1 MKKKS
6 IISAVLIVL
15 FVLCSC
21 FDTPNIGAASAQNDC
36 EESFAHFINC
46 HHEDCEDDHEEIYDC
61 IGHEDCE
68 DDHEEVCDCTGDE
81 SCEAGHEEA
90 CDCTGDESCKAG
102 HKEACDCT
110 GHEDCEAGHEVC
122 SCECTSDNDNEN
134 AVSVLDT
141 KDVETAGSA
150 SFIGKIAEYTSL
162 SGTVVLAA
170 SCSHQFNGSYT
181 TVKEPTCTTDGTKEG
196 RCTKCGAVVSTASIP
211 ALGHNYGSWTVTKAA
226 TCTTAGSR
234 KRTCSR
240 CNYVETQAISATG
253 HTFNGSYTTVKEP
266 TCTEPGRKE
275 GRCTKC
281 GAVVSTAE
289 IPAPGHNFGSWTV
302 TKAATCTTAGSQQ
315 RTCSRC
321 KYVETQTIKETGHA
335 FNGSYTTVK
344 NPTCTEPG
352 RKEGKCTKCGAVVST
367 VEIPKT
373 EHNLSSWTTKK
384 EPTCVESGI
393 KEAKCIMCG
402 TTVQQYITSPGHTIK
417 FTTVKKQT
425 CTDEGLEEGRC
436 TKCGA
441 LVQTRA
447 IPPLGGTHQFNGS
460 YSTAIEPTCEE
471 DGLRVGNCSKCGVTL
486 TTAPIEK
493 LGHNVSSWKTLRE
506 ETCTED
512 GIKEGKCLRCSK
524 TVQEKI
530 PRKNHKFDGSY
541 TVVKEATCEENG
553 LQEGRCTR
561 CGAVVSS
568 AVIEKKGHKYDKWK
582 ILQEETCTKDGIIQ
596 WECSECHT
604 YSEQIKKATGHTFN
618 GSYTTVKKATCT
630 EEGLREG
637 RCTKC
642 GETVTS
648 IVDPKLP
655 HNYKWIVIKE
665 ETCTEDGIRE
675 GKCEECSELKT
686 ESIRRKD
693 HKFDGS
699 YNPIKD
705 PTCTEKGISEGRC
718 TRCGA
723 IVSTVETPELG
734 HSYDWKIIKE
744 ETCTEEGIREEKCSR
759 CSDRKTVTIQPKGH
773 KFDGS
778 YTQVKAPT
786 CTDYGLEEGR
796 CGRCGAVVTTKEI
809 KPLGGPHQ
817 FNGSYTVV
825 KERTCTDYGLE
836 EGRCSK
842 CGVVVTT
849 KEIPPLGGSHQFNGS
864 YNTVKEAT
872 CTETGLREGRCS
884 RCSAVVSTIVDPI
897 KHTYSK
903 IIAKPEKIALE
914 VNNSIENPIQIY
926 AVCSLCQRNVDVTSE
941 AKFSSSNYNMA
952 SVVNG
957 YIKSGTQFGTATI
970 TADYD
975 GMKAVVNVEVKPA
988 GGEKLRALRITPKEE
1003 TLTEFNK
1010 WGSEVKVMA
1019 IYDDGEV
1026 DITDYAEFSSGDKAI
1041 AYVDT
1046 VDGKK
1051 YLKSGIYK
1059 QGTTLITAS
1068 YGGKKDTCSVKVDM
1082 NGKVETMPF
1091 SIGETTSFT
1100 IPENLP
1106 VIGGYNVEFSM
1117 NFIPVTLSYGEN
1129 EFRMAVGFEND
1140 ETVNKRWKD
1149 FKKYFEDAKNSRASL
1164 KELRDGMSRLGPKKS
1179 SFSITDKWDPDL
1191 SVYGYIEG
1199 IIVDGSLVVTS
1210 SSLALIFEGSVNYQE
1225 QFFIGP
1231 VPVYFEI
1238 GAGVKLE
1245 HISDIYRLDLEKG
1258 KLMLNSQL
1266 TITPYFELGAG
1277 VGVAKVLT
1285 VGGSGKVELEFL
1297 VICGSE
1303 NYLKV
1308 TLTGSLKLKAKALFF
1323 SAEKEIAKGS
1333 WTVYESYPRN
1343 KSLMMMAN
1351 SYGDAEFNMYDANE
1365 YKMMSRDYIE
1375 RPSEWLG
1382 NRRLMRAMATGFAN
1396 KEIKVLGTNIYPDAQ
1411 PQLVNLQDKQVLVW
1425 ISDNPKRTS
1434 ANRTMLVYSVY
1445 DKDSG
1450 MWSEPVAID
1459 DDGTADFYPQLAQ
1472 DGNDLYV
1479 VWQNCNKTFNEDVT
1493 LEEVASS
1500 GEIAVSKFDEETGT
1514 FGAVVHL
1521 TKNDVVD
1528 MLPQIAVSNGN
1539 VYITWISN
1547 NKNDI
1552 FGVDGENS
1560 IYYCELKG
1568 NAWTRPQLLCEGLNA
1583 IVSLSTGF
1591 IDDSFAVAYALD
1603 GDDMLETI
1611 DDMEIYVVKPG
1622 DKAIRITD
1630 NDTMDSSPVF
1640 SSFNGTGALY
1650 WYNEG
1655 NVLYITQLD
1664 SEPIRVFSE
1673 ENPGVK
1679 DDFKVIE
1686 GSNGETAIIWTNSTE
1701 GSSAIYTA
1709 IYDHDSATW
1718 SDVVKLADVE
1728 GEIQSPDGIFDE
1740 DGNFSIALS
1749 RLTELE
1755 DGNEQ
1760 ADLCIIRVVPSY
1772 NLTVDGINFDHS
1784 EVIPGTQLAID
1795 VELTNNGEIG
1805 VEELV
1810 VDILDGDEVI
1820 NSEAIKVSLKPGESK
1835 TATVLM
1841 NLPDTI
1847 AKKTYSIRVS
1857 TVEGEEYNTDDNI
1870 KQFTIGYTDI
1880 SVQLER
1886 SSEGGIEYVAANVI
1900 NLSHVPTGA
1909 TLKVTKGSED
1919 GEVVD
1924 TRVIEST
1931 DDIVKFEY
1939 QFDKKVLCADKES
1952 EILYFTVIADEEE
1965 LYTSDNVKFIVLTNE
1980 KSNNETSVY
1989 GYISVDMEYPAKS
2002 ESKIKSGF
2010 TVKITGTELSTT
2022 TDEKGYFEIT
2032 GIPEDMKEFTLEI
2045 SKPSFLKRNVTVN
2058 GTGEL
2063 VVSTEDNPI
2072 MLWAGDVVY
2081 NGSQDDAINMVDLV
2095 QVLKAFNTTEKSE
2108 KYVAELDFDQD
2119 GAINIREAVIII
2131 KHFNMISK
2139 DYENK

>member
-1 MKKKS
+1 M
-6 IISAVLIVL
+6 
-15 FVLCSC
+15 
-21 FDTPNIGAASAQNDC
+21 
-36 EESFAHFINC
+36 
-46 HHEDCEDDHEEIYDC
+46 
-61 IGHEDCE
+61 
-68 DDHEEVCDCTGDE
+68 
-81 SCEAGHEEA
+81 
-90 CDCTGDESCKAG
+90 
-102 HKEACDCT
+102 
-110 GHEDCEAGHEVC
+110 
-122 SCECTSDNDNEN
+122 
-134 AVSVLDT
+134 
-141 KDVETAGSA
+141 
-150 SFIGKIAEYTSL
+150 
-162 SGTVVLAA
+162 
-170 SCSHQFNGSYT
+170 
-181 TVKEPTCTTDGTKEG
+181 
-196 RCTKCGAVVSTASIP
+196 
-211 ALGHNYGSWTVTKAA
+211 
-226 TCTTAGSR
+226 
-234 KRTCSR
+234 
-240 CNYVETQAISATG
+240 
-253 HTFNGSYTTVKEP
+253 
-266 TCTEPGRKE
+266 
-275 GRCTKC
+275 
-281 GAVVSTAE
+281 
-289 IPAPGHNFGSWTV
+289 
-302 TKAATCTTAGSQQ
+302 
-315 RTCSRC
+315 
-321 KYVETQTIKETGHA
+321 
-335 FNGSYTTVK
+335 
-344 NPTCTEPG
+344 
-352 RKEGKCTKCGAVVST
+352 
-367 VEIPKT
+367 
-373 EHNLSSWTTKK
+373 
-384 EPTCVESGI
+384 
-393 KEAKCIMCG
+393 
-402 TTVQQYITSPGHTIK
+402 
-417 FTTVKKQT
+417 
-425 CTDEGLEEGRC
+425 
-436 TKCGA
+436 
-441 LVQTRA
+441 
-447 IPPLGGTHQFNGS
+447 
-460 YSTAIEPTCEE
+460 
-471 DGLRVGNCSKCGVTL
+471 
-486 TTAPIEK
+486 
-493 LGHNVSSWKTLRE
+493 
-506 ETCTED
+506 
-512 GIKEGKCLRCSK
+512 
-524 TVQEKI
+524 
-530 PRKNHKFDGSY
+530 
-541 TVVKEATCEENG
+541 
-553 LQEGRCTR
+553 
-561 CGAVVSS
+561 
-568 AVIEKKGHKYDKWK
+568 
-582 ILQEETCTKDGIIQ
+582 
-596 WECSECHT
+596 
-604 YSEQIKKATGHTFN
+604 
-618 GSYTTVKKATCT
+618 
-630 EEGLREG
+630 
-637 RCTKC
+637 
-642 GETVTS
+642 
-648 IVDPKLP
+648 
-655 HNYKWIVIKE
+655 
-665 ETCTEDGIRE
+665 
-675 GKCEECSELKT
+675 
-686 ESIRRKD
+686 
-693 HKFDGS
+693 
-699 YNPIKD
+699 
-705 PTCTEKGISEGRC
+705 
-718 TRCGA
+718 
-723 IVSTVETPELG
+723 
-734 HSYDWKIIKE
+734 
-744 ETCTEEGIREEKCSR
+744 
-759 CSDRKTVTIQPKGH
+759 
-773 KFDGS
+773 
-778 YTQVKAPT
+778 
-786 CTDYGLEEGR
+786 
-796 CGRCGAVVTTKEI
+796 
-809 KPLGGPHQ
+809 
-817 FNGSYTVV
+817 
-825 KERTCTDYGLE
+825 
-836 EGRCSK
+836 
-842 CGVVVTT
+842 
-849 KEIPPLGGSHQFNGS
+849 
-864 YNTVKEAT
+864 
-872 CTETGLREGRCS
+872 
-884 RCSAVVSTIVDPI
+884 
-897 KHTYSK
+897 
-903 IIAKPEKIALE
+903 
-914 VNNSIENPIQIY
+914 
-926 AVCSLCQRNVDVTSE
+926 
-941 AKFSSSNYNMA
+941 
-952 SVVNG
+952 
-957 YIKSGTQFGTATI
+957 
-970 TADYD
+970 
-975 GMKAVVNVEVKPA
+975 
-988 GGEKLRALRITPKEE
+988 
-1003 TLTEFNK
+1003 
-1010 WGSEVKVMA
+1010 
-1019 IYDDGEV
+1019 
-1026 DITDYAEFSSGDKAI
+1026 
-1041 AYVDT
+1041 
-1046 VDGKK
+1046 
-1051 YLKSGIYK
+1051 
-1059 QGTTLITAS
+1059 
-1068 YGGKKDTCSVKVDM
+1068 
-1082 NGKVETMPF
+1082 
-1091 SIGETTSFT
+1091 
-1100 IPENLP
+1100 
-1106 VIGGYNVEFSM
+1106 
-1117 NFIPVTLSYGEN
+1117 
-1129 EFRMAVGFEND
+1129 
-1140 ETVNKRWKD
+1140 
-1149 FKKYFEDAKNSRASL
+1149 

-1611 DDMEIYVVKPG
+1611 DDTEIYVVKPG

-1740 DGNFSIALS
+1740 DGNFSIAFS

-1919 GEVVD
+1919 GEVID

-1939 QFDKKVLCADKES
+1939 QFDKKVLCADNES
-1952 EILYFTVIADEEE
+1952 EIMYFTVIADEEE

-1980 KSNNETSVY
+1980 KSNNETSVS

-2010 TVKITGTELSTT
+2010 TVKIAGTELSTT